1 MASARIGVDI
11 GGTFTDLVLLDDKG
25 YVTFTKVSSTPA
37 APEEAVLTGVQRILE
52 QAGMRTSDVTEVLHG
67 TTVGSNTMLQKVG
80 AKCGLI
86 TTKGFRDVLE
96 IGRVRTPTMFD
107 LSWDKP
113 VPLVERRYRLEIDER
128 VLASGDVLRPTPVDQ
143 VIEAGK
149 FFQSEGVESVAIC
162 FINSYKNGVNEK
174 AALEAFQQAFPDIS
188 VTASISVLPELREY
202 ERTSTTVVNAYVLP
216 GLRTYLQRLESGL
229 KRIGVDAPLL
239 VSNSNGGLS
248 SARIAQDTPVFFIS
262 SGRSAGVV
270 GAGRLGDA
278 IAEKELVV
286 FDMGGTTASAS
297 LIHEG
302 QLART
307 NEYEFRAGISTPSRF
322 IKAGGYMMRVPTIDV
337 AEVGSGAGSIAWTD
351 AGGLL
356 NVGPVSAG
364 AFPGPVC
371 YGIGGEKPT
380 VTDANAI
387 LGFLP
392 QKLAGGTMEL
402 NIQAARDAVDTLLA
416 RPLGIGIEE
425 TAVGIREVVNVN
437 MARTIKA
444 VTVERGVDPRDFT
457 LVAFGGS
464 GPVHACDL
472 ARALDMKRVV
482 FPAAPGVFTAMGML
496 AGAVERY
503 FVRPSLSLLDS
514 LDVNA
519 LAAVVA
525 GMRDEARKALADEGY
540 PADRIE
546 YVFDLDMRFKGQDYE
561 IPVRIPD
568 ELDEASR
575 EALRKGF
582 RDAYAAIYGYASN
595 DEIECANVRLLA
607 RGIATSTLDFNDIR
621 SAKSAGSSPEKSTRR
636 VYFDRKTGWVD
647 TPIVPRSKLDRP
659 LTGPVILESSDTTI
673 VIPPG
678 WRVSTD
684 KVGSVIASLD

>member
-37 APEEAVLTGVQRILE
+37 APEEAVLTGVQRILD
-52 QAGMRTSDVTEVLHG
+52 QAGMQTSDVTEVLHG

-86 TTKGFRDVLE
+86 TTRGFRDVLE

-149 FFQSEGVESVAIC
+149 FFQSEGIESVAIC
-162 FINSYKNGVNEK
+162 FINSYKNGANEK
-174 AALEAFQQAFPDIS
+174 AALEAFQQAFPNIS

-216 GLRTYLQRLESGL
+216 ALRTYLQRLESGL
-229 KRIGVDAPLL
+229 KRIGVNAPLL

-278 IAEKELVV
+278 IEEKELVV

-364 AFPGPVC
+364 AYPGPVC

-402 NIQAARDAVDTLLA
+402 NIHAARDAVDTLLA
-416 RPLGIGIEE
+416 KPLGIGIEE

-503 FVRPSLSLLDS
+503 FVRPSLSLLDA
-514 LDVNA
+514 LNIDA
-519 LAAVVA
+519 LADVV
-525 GMRDEARKALADEGY
+525 GEMREDARRALADEGY
-540 PADRIE
+540 SADRIE

-561 IPVRIPD
+561 IPVRIPG
-568 ELDEASR
+568 ELNEGSR
-575 EALRKGF
+575 DVLRKGF

-595 DEIECANVRLLA
+595 DAIECANVRLLA

-621 SAKSAGSSPEKSTRR
+621 SAKSAGSNEEKSTRR

-647 TPIVPRSKLDRP
+647 TPIVPRSKLDKP

>member
-25 YVTFTKVSSTPA
+25 QVTFTKVSSTPA
-37 APEEAVLTGVQRILE
+37 APEEAVLTGVERILK
-52 QAGMRTSDVTEVLHG
+52 QAGLKTADVTEVLHG

-107 LSWDKP
+107 LTWDKP

-128 VLASGDVLRPTPVDQ
+128 TLASGEVHRPTPIDEV
-143 VIEAGK
+143 VKAGE
-149 FFQSEGVESVAIC
+149 FFRSEGVESVAIC
-162 FINSYKNGVNEK
+162 FINSYKNRENE
-174 AALEAFQQAFPDIS
+174 ATALAAFQEHFPEIS

-216 GLRTYLQRLESGL
+216 ALRTYLQRLESGL
-229 KRIGVDAPLL
+229 KRIGVHAPLL

-248 SARIAQDTPVFFIS
+248 SARVAQDTPVFFIS

-270 GAGRLGDA
+270 GAGRLGEARHDTD
-278 IAEKELVV
+278 LVV

-297 LIHEG
+297 LIHDG

-337 AEVGSGAGSIAWTD
+337 AEVGSGAGSIAWLD

-356 NVGPVSAG
+356 NVGPISAG
-364 AFPGPVC
+364 AYPGPVC
-371 YGIGGEKPT
+371 YGIGGDRPT

-392 QKLAGGTMEL
+392 QRLAGGTMEL
-402 NIQAARDAVDTLLA
+402 DIPAARNAVDQLLA
-416 RPLGIGIEE
+416 KPLGISIEE
-425 TAVGIREVVNVN
+425 AAVGIREVVNVN

-457 LVAFGGS
+457 LMAFGGS

-472 ARALDMKRVV
+472 ARTLEMKRVV

-503 FVRPSLSLLDS
+503 FVRPFIELLDT
-514 LDVNA
+514 LDLDA
-519 LAAVVA
+519 LTRNISEMREEAA
-525 GMRDEARKALADEGY
+525 KALAEEGY
-540 PADRIE
+540 TADRIH
-546 YVFDLDMRFKGQDYE
+546 YVFELDMRFRGQDYE
-561 IPVRIPD
+561 IPVHIPAT
-568 ELDEASR
+568 LDDSTR
-575 EALRKGF
+575 EQLRKGF
-582 RDAYAAIYGYASN
+582 RDAYTTMYGYASN
-595 DEIECANVRLLA
+595 DAIECANVRLLA
-607 RGIATSTLDFNDIR
+607 RGLATKTLDFRDIR
-621 SAKSAGSSPEKSTRR
+621 NAANASTEHSRTSRR
-636 VYFDRKTGWVD
+636 VYFNRETGWVD
-647 TPIVPRSKLDRP
+647 TPIVPRALLDNEIV
-659 LTGPVILESSDTTI
+659 GPVILESSDTTI

-678 WRVSTD
+678 WRVGTD
-684 KVGSVIASLD
+684 KVGSVIASLA

>member
-25 YVTFTKVSSTPA
+25 NVHFTKVSSTPK
-37 APEEAVLTGVQRILE
+37 APEEAVLTGVERILE
-52 QAGMRTSDVTEVLHG
+52 QSGLKTDDVTEVLHG

-128 VLASGDVLRPTPVDQ
+128 VLASGDVLRPTRVEE
-143 VIEAGK
+143 VIKAGE
-149 FFQSEGVESVAIC
+149 FFQREGIESVAIC
-162 FINSYKNGVNEK
+162 FINSYKNGANEA
-174 AALEAFQQAFPDIS
+174 AALEVFQRAFPDIS

-216 GLRTYLQRLESGL
+216 ALRTYLQRLESGL
-229 KRIGVDAPLL
+229 KRIGVNAPLL

-248 SARIAQDTPVFFIS
+248 SARVAQDTPVFFIS

-278 IAEKELVV
+278 RKDKDLVV

-297 LIHEG
+297 LIHDG

-337 AEVGSGAGSIAWTD
+337 AEVGSGAGSIAWID

-392 QKLAGGTMEL
+392 QRLAGGTMEL
-402 NIQAARDAVDTLLA
+402 KIAAARDAVETLLA
-416 RPLGIGIEE
+416 TPLGIKVEE
-425 TAVGIREVVNVN
+425 AAVGIREVVNVN

-472 ARALDMKRVV
+472 ARALDMKKVV

-503 FVRPSLSLLDS
+503 FVKPSLDLLDT
-514 LDVNA
+514 LDIDA
-519 LAAVVA
+519 LAETVA
-525 GMRDEARKALADEGY
+525 KMREDARRALADEGY
-540 PADRIE
+540 SADRVQ

-561 IPVRIPD
+561 IPVPLP
-568 ELDEASR
+568 EQLNESTR
-575 EALRKGF
+575 ETLRKAF
-582 RDAYAAIYGYASN
+582 RDAYAGIYGYASN
-595 DEIECANVRLLA
+595 DAIECANVRLLA

-621 SAKSAGSSPEKSTRR
+621 SSQAANVERSSATRR
-636 VYFDRKTGWVD
+636 VYFDRQTGWID
-647 TPIVPRSKLDRP
+647 TPILQRSKLDK
-659 LTGPVILESSDTTI
+659 TVNGPVILESSDTTI

-684 KVGSVIASLD
+684 KVGSVIASIE

>member
-25 YVTFTKVSSTPA
+25 QIAFTKVSSTPA
-37 APEEAVLTGVQRILE
+37 APEEAVLTGVQRILK
-52 QAGMRTSDVTEVLHG
+52 QAGLKTDDVTEILHG

-86 TTKGFRDVLE
+86 TTRGFRDVLE

-107 LSWDKP
+107 LTWDKP
-113 VPLVERRYRLEIDER
+113 VPLVERRYRLEVDER
-128 VLASGDVLRPTPVDQ
+128 TLASGEVERATPIGEVLK
-143 VIEAGK
+143 AGE
-149 FFQSEGVESVAIC
+149 FFRSEGVESVAIC
-162 FINSYKNGVNEK
+162 FINSYKNRDNEA
-174 AALEAFQQAFPDIS
+174 AALAAFQAHFPEIS

-216 GLRTYLQRLESGL
+216 ALRTYLQRLESGL
-229 KRIGVDAPLL
+229 KRIGVNAPLL

-248 SARIAQDTPVFFIS
+248 SARVAQDTPVFFIS

-270 GAGRLGDA
+270 GAGRLGEARHDTD
-278 IAEKELVV
+278 LVV

-297 LIHEG
+297 LIHDG

-337 AEVGSGAGSIAWTD
+337 AEVGSGAGSIAWID

-356 NVGPVSAG
+356 NVGPISAG
-364 AFPGPVC
+364 AYPGPVC
-371 YGIGGEKPT
+371 YGIGGDRTT
-380 VTDANAI
+380 VTDANAV

-392 QKLAGGTMEL
+392 QRLAGGTMEL
-402 NIQAARDAVDTLLA
+402 NLTAARDAIGETLA
-416 RPLGIGIEE
+416 KPLGISIEE
-425 TAVGIREVVNVN
+425 AAVGIREVVNVN

-457 LVAFGGS
+457 LMAFGGS

-472 ARALDMKRVV
+472 ARTLEMKRVA

-496 AGAVERY
+496 AGSVERY
-503 FVRPSLSLLDS
+503 FVRPFLDP
-514 LDVNA
+514 LDTLDLDA
-519 LAAVVA
+519 LALNIS
-525 GMRDEARKALADEGY
+525 GMRDEAAKALADEGY
-540 PADRIE
+540 TADRIQ
-546 YVFDLDMRFKGQDYE
+546 YVFELDMHFRGQDYE
-561 IPVRIPD
+561 IPVQVPAA
-568 ELDEASR
+568 LDEGAR
-575 EALRKGF
+575 EQFRKGF
-582 RDAYAAIYGYASN
+582 RDAYTAMYGYASH
-595 DEIECANVRLLA
+595 DAIECANVRLLA
-607 RGIATSTLDFNDIR
+607 RGLATKTLDFLDIR
-621 SAKSAGSSPEKSTRR
+621 SAANSTAEHARTTRR
-636 VYFDRKTGWVD
+636 VYFSRASGWVD
-647 TPIVPRSKLDRP
+647 TPVVPRALLD
-659 LTGPVILESSDTTI
+659 TEIVGPVVLESSDTTI

>member
-52 QAGMRTSDVTEVLHG
+52 QAGMKTSDVTEVLHG

-128 VLASGDVLRPTPVDQ
+128 VLACGDVLRPTPVDQ

-162 FINSYKNGVNEK
+162 FINSYKNGANEK

-216 GLRTYLQRLESGL
+216 ALRTYLQRLESGL
-229 KRIGVDAPLL
+229 KRIGVNSPLL

-278 IAEKELVV
+278 INEQELVV

-337 AEVGSGAGSIAWTD
+337 AEVGSGAGSIAWID

-416 RPLGIGIEE
+416 TPLGIGVEE
-425 TAVGIREVVNVN
+425 AAVGIREVVNVN

-444 VTVERGVDPRDFT
+444 VTVERGVDPRDFA

-503 FVRPSLSLLDS
+503 FVRPSLSLLDT
-514 LDVNA
+514 LDIDA
-519 LAAVVA
+519 LAGVVA
-525 GMRDEARKALADEGY
+525 EMREDARKALAEEGY
-540 PADRIE
+540 SADRIE

-561 IPVRIPD
+561 IPVRIP
-568 ELDEASR
+568 EARGDSAR
-575 EALRKGF
+575 EALRQGF

-595 DEIECANVRLLA
+595 DAIECANVRLLA
-607 RGIATSTLDFNDIR
+607 RGVATSTLDFNDIR
-621 SAKSAGSSPEKSTRR
+621 SSKSTSGGQAASTRR
-636 VYFDRKTGWVD
+636 VYFDRKTGWID
-647 TPIVPRSKLDRP
+647 TPIVPRSTLDKP
-659 LTGPVILESSDTTI
+659 ITGPVILESSDTTI

>member
-25 YVTFTKVSSTPA
+25 RVTFTKVSSTPA
-37 APEEAVLTGVQRILE
+37 APEEAVLTGVERILK
-52 QAGMRTSDVTEVLHG
+52 QAGLKTDDVTEVLHG

-107 LSWDKP
+107 LTWDKP
-113 VPLVERRYRLEIDER
+113 VPLVERRYRLEVDER
-128 VLASGDVLRPTPVDQ
+128 TLASGEVHRPTPVDE
-143 VIEAGK
+143 VLKAGE
-149 FFQSEGVESVAIC
+149 FFRNEGVESVAIC
-162 FINSYKNGVNEK
+162 FINSYKNRENEA
-174 AALEAFQQAFPDIS
+174 AALAAFQAHFPEIS

-216 GLRTYLQRLESGL
+216 ALRTYLQRLESGL
-229 KRIGVDAPLL
+229 ERIGVSAPLL

-248 SARIAQDTPVFFIS
+248 SARVAQDTPVFFIS

-270 GAGRLGDA
+270 GAGRLGEARHDTD
-278 IAEKELVV
+278 LVV

-297 LIHEG
+297 LIHDG

-337 AEVGSGAGSIAWTD
+337 AEVGSGAGSIAWID

-356 NVGPVSAG
+356 NVGPISAG
-364 AFPGPVC
+364 AYPGPVC
-371 YGIGGEKPT
+371 YGIGGERPT

-402 NIQAARDAVDTLLA
+402 NLAAARDAVDRILA
-416 RPLGIGIEE
+416 KPLGISIEE
-425 TAVGIREVVNVN
+425 AAVGIREVVNVN

-457 LVAFGGS
+457 LMAFGGS

-472 ARALDMKRVV
+472 ARTLEMKRVV

-503 FVRPSLSLLDS
+503 FLRPSLHLLDT
-514 LDVNA
+514 LDLDA
-519 LAAVVA
+519 LALCISE
-525 GMRDEARKALADEGY
+525 MRVDAAKALADEGY
-540 PADRIE
+540 TADRIQ
-546 YVFDLDMRFKGQDYE
+546 YVFELDMRFRGQDYE
-561 IPVRIPD
+561 IPVPIPGT
-568 ELDEASR
+568 LDETAR
-575 EALRKGF
+575 EQLRKGF
-582 RDAYAAIYGYASN
+582 RDAYTAMYGYASN
-595 DEIECANVRLLA
+595 DAIECANVRLLA
-607 RGIATSTLDFNDIR
+607 RGIATKTLDFRDIR
-621 SAKSAGSSPEKSTRR
+621 STANSTSEHTRASRR
-636 VYFDRKTGWVD
+636 VYFNRESGWVD
-647 TPIVPRSKLDRP
+647 TPIVPRALLDKEIV
-659 LTGPVILESSDTTI
+659 GPVILESSDTTI

-678 WRVSTD
+678 WRVGTD
-684 KVGSVIASLD
+684 TVGSVIASLD

>member
-1 MASARIGVDI
+1 MGSARIGVDI
-11 GGTFTDLVLLDDKG
+11 GGTFTDLVLLDEKG
-25 YVTFTKVSSTPA
+25 LVTFTKVSSTPA
-37 APEEAVLTGVQRILE
+37 APDEAVITGVKRILE
-52 QAGMRTSDVTEVLHG
+52 QAGLNTSDVTEVLHG

-107 LSWDKP
+107 LTWDKP
-113 VPLVERRYRLEIDER
+113 TPLVERRYRLEVDER
-128 VLASGDVLRPTPVDQ
+128 TLASGAVEKSTPVDE
-143 VIEAGK
+143 IIKAGE
-149 FFQSEGVESVAIC
+149 FFKSEGVESVAIC
-162 FINSYKNGVNEK
+162 FINSYKNGANEA
-174 AALEAFQQAFPDIS
+174 AALETFQQHFPDIS

-216 GLRTYLQRLESGL
+216 ALRTYLQRLESGL
-229 KRIGVDAPLL
+229 KRIGVNAPLL

-248 SARIAQDTPVFFIS
+248 SALIAQDTPVFFIS

-270 GAGRLGDA
+270 GAGRLGEAREDND
-278 IAEKELVV
+278 LVV

-297 LIHEG
+297 LINGG

-337 AEVGSGAGSIAWTD
+337 AEVGSGAGSIAWID

-356 NVGPVSAG
+356 NVGPISAG

-371 YGIGGEKPT
+371 YGIGGERPT
-380 VTDANAI
+380 VTDANAV

-392 QKLAGGTMEL
+392 QRLAGGTMEL
-402 NIQAARDAVDTLLA
+402 KLSAARDAIDTLLA
-416 RPLGIGIEE
+416 KPLQISVEE
-425 TAVGIREVVNVN
+425 AAVGIREVVNVN

-444 VTVERGVDPRDFT
+444 VTVERGVDPRDFA
-457 LVAFGGS
+457 LMAFGGS

-472 ARALDMKRVV
+472 ARTLDMKRVV

-503 FVRPSLSLLDS
+503 FVRPFLEPLDS
-514 LDVNA
+514 LDLQA
-519 LAAVVA
+519 LANHVA
-525 GMRDEARKALADEGY
+525 QMRDDAQKALAGEGY
-540 PADRIE
+540 TADRIQ
-546 YVFDLDMRFKGQDYE
+546 YVFELDMRFKGQDYE
-561 IPVRIPD
+561 IPVAVPD
-568 ELDEASR
+568 NLDAS
-575 EALRKGF
+575 AVATLRQAF
-582 RDAYAAIYGYASN
+582 RDAYTAMYGYASN
-595 DEIECANVRLLA
+595 DAIECANVRLLA
-607 RGIATSTLDFNDIR
+607 RGVATKTLDFRDIR
-621 SAKSAGSSPEKSTRR
+621 SATKAAADAARSSRR
-636 VYFDRKTGWVD
+636 VYFNRESGWVD
-647 TPIVPRSKLDRP
+647 TPIVPRHLLDKEI
-659 LTGPVILESSDTTI
+659 TGPVILESSDTTI

-684 KVGSVIASLD
+684 KVGSVIATLA